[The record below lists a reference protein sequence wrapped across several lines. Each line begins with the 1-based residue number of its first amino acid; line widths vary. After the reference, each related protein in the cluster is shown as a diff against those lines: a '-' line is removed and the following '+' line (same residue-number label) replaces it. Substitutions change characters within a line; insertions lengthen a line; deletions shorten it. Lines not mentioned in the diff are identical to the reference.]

1 MVVPATFI
9 PSFAKA
15 QGTHLPAT
23 FRCGRDEV
31 PLASVAVWCGASPFT
46 VDCASGFEDFQ
57 HFVGQDRVLGNSAG
71 VSSFHLKFG
80 KGVCRKVELCS
91 LLHDADAFIL
101 DVICSRNGILKICD
115 FGLARHF
122 GQ

>member
-57 HFVGQDRVLGNSAG
+57 HFVGQERLGKLRWCLQ
-71 VSSFHLKFG
+71 FPFEIWKRCL
-80 KGVCRKVELCS
+80 RKVELCS
-91 LLHDADAFIL
+91 LLHVADAFIL